1 MPKRGA
7 KSSMVATKSKT
18 GGRRG
23 ATGGGSAWPEL
34 IESRANE
41 AFIEVIIGATGAGK
55 TTYLMRELDINKPK
69 RVLIWDDKGEFSDEG
84 YAKPIKTIA
93 AFVKAI
99 REAGDGPMK
108 LALIP
113 YGKPSDMV
121 KLYDLFCQAAY
132 SAKRCIVIAEEMSNV
147 CNGGSCNAAGWRM
160 LITKG
165 RTRGFR
171 IYALTQRP
179 ALIDKTVLTQATSI
193 RCGILGG
200 ESDAKP
206 IANVMRGIT
215 TQELI
220 DLQAL
225 EYIHYF
231 KKGPVINRGKL
242 TF

>member
-1 MPKRGA
+1 MA
-7 KSSMVATKSKT
+7 ATKPKV
-18 GGRRG
+18 GGSRG
-23 ATGGGSAWPEL
+23 ATVRRSTWPEL
-34 IESRANE
+34 VESRANP

-55 TTYLMRELDINKPK
+55 TTYLMRELDANKPK

-93 AFVKAI
+93 EFVKAV
-99 REAGDGPMK
+99 RAAGDGPMK

-132 SAKRCIVIAEEMSNV
+132 SAKRCVVIAEEMSNV
-147 CNGGSCNAAGWRM
+147 CDGGKCNAAGWRT

-206 IANVMRGIT
+206 IANVMRGIVS
-215 TQELI
+215 QELI
-220 DLQAL
+220 ELQEL
-225 EYIHYF
+225 EYIHCF
-231 KKGPVINRGKL
+231 KSGRIIERGKL